1 MCRSRVGMK
10 AYDRLFHA
18 LLVLPDVKQVY
29 MLVLNIRPYNTVTCN
44 TGCVS
49 LSVPFSE

>member
-10 AYDRLFHA
+10 ACDRLFQA
-18 LLVLPDVKQVY
+18 LLFLPDVKQVY

-44 TGCVS
+44 TGCIL
-49 LSVPFSE
+49 LSGPF